1 MKVYRLCHREEIE
14 SIVQNKSF
22 AHVGKRFSP
31 NENKNTHRYNLRQK
45 YLHFFQN
52 AHSIMYLNCLKGRY
66 IAVYDLP
73 EALLEKR
80 KGTGKYRDFVS
91 FSNLRTVEE
100 YAISTRQLK
109 PYNLVAVY
117 EIVHDI
123 DYEDIWLGDPIAKF
137 VKKRPLRT
145 FDLQQEK

>member
-1 MKVYRLCHREEIE
+1 
-14 SIVQNKSF
+14 
-22 AHVGKRFSP
+22 
-31 NENKNTHRYNLRQK
+31 
-45 YLHFFQN
+45 
-52 AHSIMYLNCLKGRY
+52 MYLNCLKGRY

-73 EALLEKR
+73 EALLERR

-91 FSNLRTVEE
+91 FLNLHTVQE

-123 DYEDIWLGDPIAKF
+123 DYEDIWLGDPISKF
-137 VKKRPLRT
+137 VKKRSLRT
-145 FDLQQEK
+145 FDLQHEK

>member
-1 MKVYRLCHREEIE
+1 MKVYRLCHRAEIE

-22 AHVGKRFSP
+22 AHVGKRFVA
-31 NENKNTHRYNLRQK
+31 NENKNTHKYNLNQK
-45 YLHFFQN
+45 YLHFFGETY
-52 AHSIMYLNCLKGRY
+52 SIMYLNCLKGRY

-80 KGTGKYRDFVS
+80 KGTGKYVDFVS

-109 PYNLVAVY
+109 PYNLIAVY
-117 EIVHDI
+117 EIVCDI
-123 DYEDIWLGDPIAKF
+123 DYEDIWLGDPISKF
-137 VKKRPLRT
+137 VKKRPLKT
-145 FDLQQEK
+145 FELQMEK